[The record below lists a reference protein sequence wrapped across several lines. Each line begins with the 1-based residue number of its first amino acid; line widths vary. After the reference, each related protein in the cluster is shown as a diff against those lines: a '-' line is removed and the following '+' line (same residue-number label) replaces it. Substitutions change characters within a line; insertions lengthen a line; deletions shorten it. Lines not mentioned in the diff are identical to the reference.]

1 MAKTMDE
8 FVRTHNGRSY
18 DLDGAFGAQCVDGL
32 NEYIRWGNGHGRIG
46 GNAWSIGDSWRSNGL
61 ADVCT
66 QVSNPKDGDIC
77 FWIVYSPPYMHVA
90 MYYKGKYFGEN
101 QGTNGSGGPFNLMSL
116 VAPQLILR
124 PNFITPSLAWVI
136 PSENRGLSTSEMQN
150 NAKCLYGY
158 LYKTHGWSLNA
169 CCGVLGNAQSESTIN
184 PNMTEIGGG
193 GGFGVVQWTPGAIC
207 LNYLNSRNAKLSDY
221 GNMEC
226 DLIASGSG
234 YYLTSSYK
242 LSFQEFIHSKQSPSY
257 LAEAF
262 LANFE
267 RPLNPNQ
274 PIRGNQATSWYNY
287 LKNWTP
293 EVPDGANGGGTN
305 FVNKL
310 QLTLV
315 NGIVQKAMIVTIAA

>member
-1 MAKTMDE
+1 
-8 FVRTHNGRSY
+8 
-18 DLDGAFGAQCVDGL
+18 
-32 NEYIRWGNGHGRIG
+32 
-46 GNAWSIGDSWRSNGL
+46 
-61 ADVCT
+61 
-66 QVSNPKDGDIC
+66 
-77 FWIVYSPPYMHVA
+77 
-90 MYYKGKYFGEN
+90 
-101 QGTNGSGGPFNLMSL
+101 
-116 VAPQLILR
+116 
-124 PNFITPSLAWVI
+124 
-136 PSENRGLSTSEMQN
+136 
-150 NAKCLYGY
+150 
-158 LYKTHGWSLNA
+158 
-169 CCGVLGNAQSESTIN
+169 
-184 PNMTEIGGG
+184 
-193 GGFGVVQWTPGAIC
+193 
-207 LNYLNSRNAKLSDY
+207 
-221 GNMEC
+221 MEC